1 MQAGVV
7 TIYCCGTGGHRD
19 KHSKWAVPYLHKIT
33 KGERKFIC
41 DGPGSAK
48 SIKKLENV
56 MKAVESGGKVNI
68 DAKRGSGW
76 FAQKFYGATGQ
87 GTADNIVMCMQWL
100 WLEWYKQPFV
110 DINLVGWSRG
120 AVTCIMLA
128 HAIHESGMNQQ
139 GNLRVNI
146 FTFDP
151 VPGGKN
157 DFAVKG
163 DFASTGRVGTPDE
176 LAPIVASYRSIL
188 QENIKKM
195 LMGIGSIG
203 IKKDKNFV
211 CTVPHYIGSHPAQ
224 KPLELYPLPG
234 GHGDAGKYNEAEGG
248 GCVGRIGMH
257 LAQSFLVD
265 HGTEFDENH
274 LRSPKQ
280 LAEDYAEAR
289 MQYTKKNSLRKKPA
303 SKYRLAVVANHYRDD
318 LFYVNA
324 HHAGLVEQVY
334 PNIAAYLAGN
344 GRVDGA
350 QKEQFAGI
358 APKTYSALTAL
369 GLLS

>member
-1 MQAGVV
+1 MRKDVV

-19 KHSKWAVPYLHKIT
+19 KHPKWAVPYLYTINE
-33 KGERKFIC
+33 GERKFIC
-41 DGPGSAK
+41 DGPGSAR

-56 MKAVESGGKVNI
+56 MKAVETGGKVKV

-76 FAQKFYGATGQ
+76 FAQKIYGATGK

-100 WLEWYKQPFV
+100 WLEYYRQPFV

-163 DFASTGRVGTPDE
+163 TFDSTGRVGTPEE
-176 LAPIVASYRSIL
+176 LSPVVASYRSIL

-195 LMGIGSIG
+195 LMGIGPIG

-211 CTVPHYIGSHPAQ
+211 CTVPKYVGDHPARE
-224 KPLELYPLPG
+224 PLELYPLPG

-257 LAQSFLVD
+257 LAQSFLVK
-265 HGTEFDENH
+265 HGTKYSECH
-274 LRSPKQ
+274 LRPPIA

-289 MQYTKKNSLRKKPA
+289 LQYTKEGSLKKKPA
-303 SKYRLAVVANHYRDD
+303 SKYRLGVVANAYRNDR
-318 LFYVNA
+318 FYVNS
-324 HHAGLVEQVY
+324 HHAGLVEQAIPRV
-334 PNIAAYLAGN
+334 AAYLAGN
-344 GRVDGA
+344 APVGEGHRKDI
-350 QKEQFAGI
+350 QNT
-358 APKTYSALTAL
+358 APKTYDALTRL
-369 GLLS
+369 GLL